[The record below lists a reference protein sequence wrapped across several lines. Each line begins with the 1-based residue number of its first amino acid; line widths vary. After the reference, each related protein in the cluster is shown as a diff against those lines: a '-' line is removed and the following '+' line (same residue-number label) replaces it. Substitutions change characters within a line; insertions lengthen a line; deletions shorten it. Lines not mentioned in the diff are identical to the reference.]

1 MVGHDP
7 DLEQDVH
14 EIEFLLRQVAL
25 AVKKRGREIL
35 GRFEITPPQ
44 FDALLV
50 VSRQPGLTM
59 GELCNRLYLAS
70 STVTD
75 LVDRMEKAGLVVR
88 ERDPHDRRVVR
99 LQPTPRGQG
108 LIQEVLRARREYLA
122 GILEQVD
129 REERRQLVAALGH
142 LHRLMS
148 DHGSAS

>member
-1 MVGHDP
+1 MLAHDP

-14 EIEFLLRQVAL
+14 EIEYLLRQVAL
-25 AVKKRGREIL
+25 AVKKRGRQIL

-50 VSRQPGLTM
+50 VSRHPGLTM

-75 LVDRMEKAGLVVR
+75 LVDRMEKAGLVTR
-88 ERDPHDRRVVR
+88 ERDANDRRVVR
-99 LQPTPRGQG
+99 LRPTERGQE
-108 LIQEVLRARREYLA
+108 LIQEVLRARRAYLA
-122 GILEQVD
+122 GVLEQID
-129 REERRQLVAALGH
+129 REERARLVTALQH

-148 DHGSAS
+148 SDGSA